1 MVPVGKES
9 FMVAGLDFWPQL
21 QPDVS
26 EPRLEAALGKR
37 GFLQPPGG
45 DDSPTIPTVRFP
57 IWHSCPECHRIDVHW
72 KLADPGS
79 NRCRTCA
86 IDLIPSRFVVAC
98 GRGHIADFPYMS
110 WVHQGQE
117 KSDACKL
124 TITTSGVS
132 AALRDVVISCT
143 ACDIKR
149 SLDGAFDAHE
159 VNQATRCW
167 SNRPWLPNN
176 MEAHD
181 CSEAVR
187 TLQRG
192 ASNVWFG
199 EYRSALSIPPWSQAA
214 FVAINPYWVVLR
226 GIDDRVQLARAI
238 EGAFGDNSPD
248 VPLEKLVS
256 AALARK
262 AEETEPKPT
271 DDASFRLEEYDALI
285 TGRPPTGDADEFVAV
300 ETECPTLI
308 GDQISRVVL
317 AHRLRE
323 VRVLTGFTRLNA
335 AGADGGTGEE
345 ATASASLSIND
356 KDWLPAIEV
365 RGEGIFLE
373 FNKKTLGKWEQ
384 QSEVKARAAKLR
396 DRYLNAI
403 IQNRMPPGKAVT
415 PRLILIHTFAHALID
430 ELSLDAGYPAASLR
444 ERLFAAEEMCGVL
457 IYTATSDSAGSLG
470 GIIAQGQTAR
480 IGKLVREAIQRYEWC
495 SADPVCAESEAQGVD
510 GMNLAACHA
519 CALLPETSCEER
531 NLFLDRAMLVGTAE
545 SPEIGFFASLLV
557 N

>member
-9 FMVAGLDFWPQL
+9 FMVAGLDFWPQIH
-21 QPDVS
+21 PDVS
-26 EPRLEAALGKR
+26 EPRLESALGKR

-57 IWHSCPECHRIDVHW
+57 IWHSCPGCHCLDVHW
-72 KLADPGS
+72 KLADLGN

-98 GRGHIADFPYMS
+98 GRGHIDDFPYMS
-110 WVHQGQE
+110 WVHRGQE
-117 KSDACKL
+117 KSDDCKL

-143 ACDIKR
+143 ACDIAR

-159 VNQATRCW
+159 VNQVTRCW
-167 SNRPWLPNN
+167 SNRPWLQDREDGNCG
-176 MEAHD
+176 ET
-181 CSEAVR
+181 VR

-214 FVAINPYWVVLR
+214 FKAISPCWQALR
-226 GIDDRVQLARAI
+226 AIDDPVQLAKAI
-238 EGAFGDNSPD
+238 EGAVGDSSPG

-256 AALARK
+256 AAHARK
-262 AEETEPKPT
+262 AEELGAKPT

-300 ETECPTLI
+300 ETECPALI
-308 GDQISRVVL
+308 ADQISRVVL

-323 VRVLTGFTRLNA
+323 VRVLTGFTRLDPTGAFGDAGEGA
-335 AGADGGTGEE
+335 A
-345 ATASASLSIND
+345 ASARLSVND
-356 KDWLPAIEV
+356 KAWLPAIEV
-365 RGEGIFLE
+365 RGEGVFLE
-373 FNKKTLGKWEQ
+373 FNSAALAQWEQ
-384 QSEVKARAAKLR
+384 SNEVKARAKTLR
-396 DRYLNAI
+396 ARYVNAVD
-403 IQNRMPPGKAVT
+403 QHRMPAGKAVT
-415 PRLILIHTFAHALID
+415 PRFVLIHTFAHALID
-430 ELSLDAGYPAASLR
+430 ALSLDAGYPAASLR
-444 ERLFAAEEMCGVL
+444 ERLFAAGEMCGVL

-470 GIIAQGQTAR
+470 GIIEQGQTER
-480 IGKLVREAIQRYEWC
+480 VGRLVREAIQRYEWC

-531 NLFLDRAMLVGTAE
+531 NLFLDRALLVGTAE
-545 SPEIGFFASLLV
+545 APEIGFFNSLLV
-557 N
+557 S